1 MLDRITSMQIFVKVV
16 NTGSFSAAGRAFNLS
31 PTMIT
36 KHINA
41 LEQRLNCTLLHR
53 TTRKIS
59 LTEAGTLF
67 YQGCDKILLDMDAI
81 EQTITAQHVS
91 PKGHLKINAPL
102 SLTLRHFSPL
112 LIEFSKQYPDITIE
126 LGLNDRI
133 VDLVE
138 EGWDLSLR
146 IGKMISSTLKARK
159 LTSIEFI
166 LCASPDYLKQHG
178 TPQTI
183 QDLPQHQC
191 LLYSLGTLMNRSYWK
206 FGKNGEHNIRV
217 NGSLTANNG
226 EMLRDA
232 AIMGQGIAY
241 LPKFLLNKELQE
253 KKLVAITLDYPTIQE
268 AALYIMYPPADYV
281 PLKSRVMIDYLVQHF
296 SQKAPW
302 D

>member
-16 NTGSFSAAGRAFNLS
+16 HTGSFSAAGRAFHLS
-31 PTMIT
+31 PTMVT

-67 YQGCDKILLDMDAI
+67 YQGCDKILSDIDII
-81 EQTITAQHVS
+81 EQTITAQHIN

-102 SLTLRHFSPL
+102 SLTLQHFSPL
-112 LIEFSKQYPDITIE
+112 LIEFYKQYPDITIE

-146 IGKMISSTLKARK
+146 IGKMVSSTLKARK
-159 LTSIEFI
+159 LAPIEFI
-166 LCASPDYLKQHG
+166 LCASADYLERHG
-178 TPQTI
+178 KPTQI
-183 QDLPQHQC
+183 QELSEHQC
-191 LLYSLGTLMNRSYWK
+191 LLYSLGTLMNRSYWR
-206 FGKNGEHNIRV
+206 FGKNGEHNIHV
-217 NGSLTANNG
+217 HGSFTANNG
-226 EMLRDA
+226 EMLKNA

-241 LPKFLLNKELQE
+241 LPKFLLTQELADKQ
-253 KKLVAITLDYPTIQE
+253 LIPLDLDHPTIQD
-268 AALYIMYPPADYV
+268 AALYIMYPPSDYV
-281 PLKSRVMIDYLVQHF
+281 PLKSRVMIDYLVEQF
-296 SQKAPW
+296 SKKAPW

>member
-31 PTMIT
+31 PTMVT

-67 YQGCDKILLDMDAI
+67 YQGCDKILLDMDTI

-159 LTSIEFI
+159 LTSIEFF

-178 TPQTI
+178 TPKTI

-206 FGKNGEHNIRV
+206 FGKNGEHNVRV
-217 NGSLTANNG
+217 NGVLTANNG
-226 EMLRDA
+226 EFLRDA

>member
-1 MLDRITSMQIFVKVV
+1 MLDRITSMQIFIKVV
-16 NTGSFSAAGRAFNLS
+16 HTGSFSAAGRAFNLS
-31 PTMIT
+31 PTMVT

-67 YQGCDKILLDMDAI
+67 YQGCDKILSEMDAI

-112 LIEFSKQYPDITIE
+112 LVQFSKLYPDISIE

-146 IGKMISSTLKARK
+146 IGKMVSSTLKARK
-159 LTSIEFI
+159 LAPIEFI
-166 LCASPDYLKQHG
+166 LCASASYLEQYG
-178 TPQTI
+178 TPQRI
-183 QDLPQHQC
+183 QDLSDHQC
-191 LLYSLGTLMNRSYWK
+191 LRYSLGTLMNRSYWK

-217 NGSLTANNG
+217 DGALTANNG
-226 EMLRDA
+226 EFLRDA

-241 LPKFLLNKELQE
+241 LPKFLLNQELDSQ
-253 KKLVAITLDYPTIQE
+253 KLVPIHLDYPTIQD
-268 AALYIMYPPADYV
+268 AALYIMYPPSDYV
-281 PLKSRVMIDYLVQHF
+281 PLKSRVMIDFLAQAF
-296 SQKAPW
+296 SKKAPW

>member
-31 PTMIT
+31 PTMVT

-59 LTEAGTLF
+59 LTESGTLF
-67 YQGCDKILLDMDAI
+67 YQGCDKILLDMDTI

-159 LTSIEFI
+159 LTSIEFV
-166 LCASPDYLKQHG
+166 LCASADYLKQHG

-206 FGKNGEHNIRV
+206 FGKNGEHTIRV

-241 LPKFLLNKELQE
+241 LPKFLLNKELHE

-268 AALYIMYPPADYV
+268 AALYIMYPPSDYV